1 MRIIWLVLNIS
12 FCCSYQ
18 MLIEM
23 FKAQRRHWVQSS
35 LKGNMDMFLYLWP
48 RLLKKL
54 FNSQYTVMWWLSFWR
69 KTYAHQK
76 KSTKFSNCCHLT
88 KSNCVL
94 KWLWS
99 YFTFRRTLLGLRKS
113 VVFLFLLNKT
123 AMHSKLC
130 SYPQT

>member
-76 KSTKFSNCCHLT
+76 KKYQVFQ
-88 KSNCVL
+88 
-94 KWLWS
+94 
-99 YFTFRRTLLGLRKS
+99 LLSLDKEQLCFEMI
-113 VVFLFLLNKT
+113 VVIFYLQTYSSGVEKICGFLFLLNKT